1 MNIFKS
7 KWQRMFENLFKSIFS
22 ILKMIILVRRKGNR
36 IVDFSDKK
44 DFVILGNGPSLDSE
58 LQRIDQ
64 SIIKNA
70 DLICVN
76 HFPSSDDYEKVKPRF
91 YVTGAPD
98 LWLDNI
104 DQHFV
109 DDSNKLFKNIAEKT
123 TWELQLFI
131 PFEAKKY
138 ARWQSHLKEN
148 ENVHIRYYNNNAVE
162 GIRSLNYFTYKR
174 QLGMPRPHNVMIP
187 CLSLT
192 LQPFVNSIMLL
203 GVGHTFLKEI
213 FVSEENEVLI
223 HQQHF
228 YDKKTSK
235 PKPLDK
241 RGKGKRNLYE
251 LLSKLTLA
259 FYGYHVIR
267 EYADYLGVK
276 IYNGTK
282 GSYIDAFDRISI
294 EDYSEK
300 LQRRS

>member
-7 KWQRMFENLFKSIFS
+7 KWQRVLERFFKSIFS
-22 ILKMIILVRRKGNR
+22 ILKMLILVRRKGNR

-44 DFVILGNGPSLDSE
+44 HFVILGNGPSLDSE
-58 LQRIDQ
+58 LKRLDP
-64 SIIKNA
+64 SIREKA

-76 HFPSSDDYEKVKPRF
+76 HFPSSDAYTEVQPRF

-98 LWLDNI
+98 LWLDDI

-109 DDSNKLFKNIAEKT
+109 DDSNKLFTNIAQKT
-123 TWELQLFI
+123 TWDLELFI

-138 ARWQSHLKEN
+138 KRWQKLLEEN
-148 ENVHIRYYNNNAVE
+148 EHVHIRYYNNNAVE
-162 GIRSLNYFTYKR
+162 GFNSINYYTYKR

-187 CLSLT
+187 CLSLS
-192 LQPFVNSIMLL
+192 LQPQMESILLL

-213 FVSEENEVLI
+213 WVTDDNEVLI

-228 YDKKTSK
+228 YDKENSEA
-235 PKPLDK
+235 KPLDK

-259 FYGYHVIR
+259 FYGYHVIKA
-267 EYADYLGVK
+267 YADSLNVK
-276 IYNGTK
+276 VYNGTK
-282 GSYIDAFDRISI
+282 GSYIDAFERITI
-294 EDYSEK
+294 EDYLEK
-300 LQRRS
+300 LLQAS